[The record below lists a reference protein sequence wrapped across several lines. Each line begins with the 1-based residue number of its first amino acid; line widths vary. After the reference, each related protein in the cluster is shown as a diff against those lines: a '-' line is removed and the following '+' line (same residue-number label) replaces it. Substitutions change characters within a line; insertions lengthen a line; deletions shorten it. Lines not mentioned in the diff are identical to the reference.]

1 MAWYRAGTIKV
12 TANSATVTGTGTAW
26 AQNARVGDGLQ
37 GPDGRVYEITNI
49 ASNTSLSI
57 TPAYQGASATGQT
70 YWIIPVQ
77 GYVKQSADRL
87 SAFVDQF
94 GQLPAQV
101 AGLGTASTGTLST
114 AANDSTSGRVAR
126 IGDWGLGINNAL
138 EADPLI
144 LNNSSNGFYRSGA
157 GANLGKPVNQ
167 SGDGY
172 IKFGWSGSYKTYI
185 YGSPVAD
192 ALWYQNVNNG
202 VAQGWKELMHVGHS
216 GLGKYGA
223 LAGVDIFPG
232 EDLSA
237 LNVGAGLYYFTSTI
251 GGNSGLPFG
260 ATSTDNSGMAVHRQ
274 SGSYG
279 GQILVT
285 GSGKMAVRGR
295 TGSAWGSFKEV
306 LRAGDYG
313 LGGTVAVP
321 PNTRQRFNPTGFY
334 YAPGEAPEFGGGQ
347 FFLDMQYSS
356 TRGGMRLSTDPYTDK
371 FYLQGWFPTNDTWRT
386 ACTLWHDRNTTVD
399 SNGFIKKASP
409 IVELAADGFKKTDHL
424 EIKKVRF
431 ERLGVGHYVL
441 HDAPLLSRDGWYIE
455 TPKDRNNNIYFTLDY
470 EEDAQSRTLEIRTY
484 EPDFSTG
491 RANNGEPMDILE
503 GRFVSLRFAE
513 DPGLY
518 PVYVP
523 DPEPAPEPEPDLEP
537 EEDLDLEP
545 LPDPLDPPEP
555 IEEPAA

>member
-26 AQNARVGDGLQ
+26 VQNARVGDGLQ
-37 GPDGRVYEITNI
+37 GPDGRMYEITNI

-57 TPAYQGASATGQT
+57 APAYQGASATGQT

-87 SAFVDQF
+87 SAFADQF

-101 AGLGTASTGTLST
+101 AGLGTASTGTLTESNADST
-114 AANDSTSGRVAR
+114 AGRVSK
-126 IGDWGLGINNAL
+126 IGDWGLGVNAGVA
-138 EADPLI
+138 ADATI
-144 LNNSSNGFYRSGA
+144 LNNTVNGFYRSGSGSA
-157 GANLGKPVNQ
+157 LGKPVNQ

-172 IKFGWSGSYKTYI
+172 IKFGWSGAYATYL
-185 YGSPVAD
+185 YGSPNAD
-192 ALWYQNVNNG
+192 SMWFQNVRDG
-202 VAQGWKELMHVGHS
+202 TALGWKELMHVGHS
-216 GLGKYGA
+216 GLGRYGA
-223 LAGVDIFPG
+223 LAGVDVFPG

-237 LNVGAGLYYFTSTI
+237 LNVGAGLYYFTPTI
-251 GGNSGLPFG
+251 GGNSNLPFG
-260 ATSTDNSGMAVHRQ
+260 TISHDLSGLVVHRQ
-274 SGSYG
+274 SGSAG
-279 GQILVT
+279 GQIIAT
-285 GSGKMAVRGR
+285 SSGKVAVRGR
-295 TGSAWGSFKEV
+295 TGSTWGNFSEV

-313 LGGTVAVP
+313 LGGTCGIA

-334 YAPGEAPEFGGGQ
+334 YGAGAAPEFGGGQ
-347 FFLDMQYSS
+347 FFFDMQYSS
-356 TRGGMRLSTDPYTDK
+356 TRGAMRLSTDPYTDK
-371 FYLQGWFPTNDTWRT
+371 FYLQGWSPTNDTWRT

-409 IVELAADGFKKTDHL
+409 IVELAADGVKKTDHL
-424 EIKKVRF
+424 EIKGVRF

-441 HDAPLLSRDGWYIE
+441 HGVPLLSRDGWYIE

-470 EEDAQSRTLEIRTY
+470 EEDAQSKTLEIRTY

-491 RANNGEPMDILE
+491 RATNGKPVDILE

-513 DPGLY
+513 NPDLY

-523 DPEPAPEPEPDLEP
+523 DPEPVPEPEPDIEP
-537 EEDLDLEP
+537 EVDLDLEP
-545 LPDPLDPPEP
+545 LPDPPEP
-555 IEEPAA
+555 IEEPAV

>member
-26 AQNARVGDGLQ
+26 VQNARVGDGLQ

-126 IGDWGLGINNAL
+126 IGDWGLGVNNGL
-138 EADPLI
+138 EADPLL
-144 LNNSSNGFYRSGA
+144 LNNSSNGFYRSGS

-216 GLGKYGA
+216 GLGRAGA
-223 LAGVDIFPG
+223 DSSRGDVFPG
-232 EDLSA
+232 ADLSA
-237 LNVGAGLYYFTSTI
+237 TGIGAGIYYVDETTGGASNLPFEGSTSSWLSGTLI
-251 GGNSGLPFG
+251 HRESGTRGGQIFISSNGPMVYRGRGSSSHTPWKYVMARGDFGFGGAQATPDSWEAQKTGWYYKSGTKPSWGGGAFFLDLGYNTTDFNSGL
-260 ATSTDNSGMAVHRQ
+260 R
-274 SGSYG
+274 
-279 GQILVT
+279 I
-285 GSGKMAVRGR
+285 
-295 TGSAWGSFKEV
+295 
-306 LRAGDYG
+306 
-313 LGGTVAVP
+313 
-321 PNTRQRFNPTGFY
+321 
-334 YAPGEAPEFGGGQ
+334 
-347 FFLDMQYSS
+347 
-356 TRGGMRLSTDPYTDK
+356 STDPYTDK
-371 FYLQGWFPTNDTWRT
+371 FYMNGAISNSKEYRP
-386 ACTLWHDRNTTVD
+386 ACELWHDRNTTVD
-399 SNGFIKKASP
+399 SNGFIKRASP

-424 EIKKVRF
+424 EIKGIRF
-431 ERLGVGHYVL
+431 ERVGTGHYVL

-455 TPKDRNNNIYFTLDY
+455 TPKDRNNNIYFMLDY
-470 EEDAQSRTLEIRTY
+470 EEDEQSKTLTIRTY
-484 EPDFSTG
+484 EPDYSSG
-491 RANNGEPMDILE
+491 RATNGVPVDILE

-523 DPEPAPEPEPDLEP
+523 DPEPVPEPEPDIEP
-537 EEDLDLEP
+537 EVDADLEP
-545 LPDPLDPPEP
+545 LPDPPEP

>member
-26 AQNARVGDGLQ
+26 VQNARVGDGLQ
-37 GPDGRVYEITNI
+37 GPDGRMYEITNI

-57 TPAYQGASATGQT
+57 APAYQGASATGQT

-87 SAFVDQF
+87 SAFVDRF

-126 IGDWGLGINNAL
+126 IGDWGLGVNNGL

-144 LNNSSNGFYRSGA
+144 LNNSSNGFYRSGS

-223 LAGVDIFPG
+223 LAGVDVFPG

-237 LNVGAGLYYFTSTI
+237 LNVGAGLYYVTSTI

-260 ATSTDNSGMAVHRQ
+260 TTSTDNSGMAVHRQ
-274 SGSYG
+274 SGASG

-295 TGSAWGSFKEV
+295 TGSAWGRFAEV
-306 LRAGDYG
+306 LKAGDYG
-313 LGGTVAVP
+313 WGGQQANP
-321 PNTRQRFNPTGFY
+321 PNGRANANPTGWY
-334 YAPGEAPEFGGGQ
+334 YSTAAVPFGGGS
-347 FFLDMQYSS
+347 FFVDFKYGSS
-356 TRGGMRLSTDPYTDK
+356 ERGGMRISTDPYTDD
-371 FYLQGWFPTNDTWRT
+371 FYFQGWHATGETWRN
-386 ACTLWHDRNTTVD
+386 ACKLWHDRNTTVD

-470 EEDAQSRTLEIRTY
+470 EEDEQSKTLTIRTY
-484 EPDFSTG
+484 EPDYSTG
-491 RANNGEPMDILE
+491 RATNGEPMDILE

-523 DPEPAPEPEPDLEP
+523 DPEPVTEPEPDIEP
-537 EEDLDLEP
+537 EVDPDLEP
-545 LPDPLDPPEP
+545 LPDPLEL

>member
-26 AQNARVGDGLQ
+26 VQNARVGDGLQ

-77 GYVKQSADRL
+77 GYIKQSADRL
-87 SAFVDQF
+87 AAFVEEF
-94 GQLPAQV
+94 GALPAQV
-101 AGLGTASTGTLST
+101 AGLGTAATGTLST
-114 AANDSTSGRVAR
+114 AADDSTSGRVAR
-126 IGDWGLGINNAL
+126 IGDWGLGATNGL
-138 EADPLI
+138 SGDPVI
-144 LNNSSNGFYRSGA
+144 LNNHANGFYRSGS
-157 GANLGKPVNQ
+157 GGDLGKPVNN
-167 SGDGY
+167 SGDAY
-172 IKFGWSGSYKTYI
+172 LKLGWSSSYKTYL
-185 YGSPVAD
+185 YASPVAD
-192 ALWYQNVNNG
+192 KLWFQNVNNG
-202 VAQGWKELMHVGHS
+202 TAQGWKELMHVGHS

-223 LAGVDIFPG
+223 LAGVDVFPG
-232 EDLSA
+232 DDLSA
-237 LNVGAGLYYFTSTI
+237 LNVGAGLYYVTSTI

-260 ATSTDNSGMAVHRQ
+260 TTSTDNSGMAVHRQ
-274 SGSYG
+274 SGASG

-295 TGSAWGSFKEV
+295 SGSTWGSFAEV

-356 TRGGMRLSTDPYTDK
+356 TRGAMRLSTDPYTDR
-371 FYLQGWFPTNDTWRT
+371 FYIQGWHPTNDSWRQ
-386 ACTLWHDRNTTVD
+386 ACQLWHDRNTTVD
-399 SNGFIKKASP
+399 SNGFIKRASP

-424 EIKKVRF
+424 EIKGVRF
-431 ERLGVGHYVL
+431 ERVGTGHYVL
-441 HDAPLLSRDGWYIE
+441 HDVPLLSRDGWYIE

-470 EEDAQSRTLEIRTY
+470 EEDEQSKTLTIRTY
-484 EPDFSTG
+484 EPDYSSG
-491 RANNGEPMDILE
+491 RAANGEPVDILE

-537 EEDLDLEP
+537 EVDLDLEP
-545 LPDPLDPPEP
+545 LPDPPEP

>member
-12 TANSATVTGTGTAW
+12 AANSATVTGTGTSW
-26 AQNARVGDGLQ
+26 VQNARVGDGLQ
-37 GPDGRVYEITNI
+37 APDGRVYEITNI

-114 AANDSTSGRVAR
+114 AANDSTLGRVTR
-126 IGDWGLGINNAL
+126 IGDWGLGVNNGL

-144 LNNSSNGFYRSGA
+144 LNNSSNGFYRSGS

-223 LAGVDIFPG
+223 LAGVDVFPG
-232 EDLSA
+232 EDLA
-237 LNVGAGLYYFTSTI
+237 AINVGAGLYYFTSTI
-251 GGNSGLPFG
+251 GIKSGLPFG
-260 ATSTDNSGMAVHRQ
+260 TPSADNSGLAVHRQ
-274 SGSYG
+274 SGASG

-295 TGSAWGSFKEV
+295 TGSAWGSFSEV

-313 LGGTVAVP
+313 LGGNVGIAP
-321 PNTRQRFNPTGFY
+321 STRHGQNPTGFY
-334 YAPGEAPEFGGGQ
+334 YGAGEAPPFGGGQ
-347 FFLDMQYSS
+347 FFLDMRYSS
-356 TRGGMRLSTDPYTDK
+356 TRGGMRLSTDPYSDR
-371 FYLQGWFPTNDTWRT
+371 FYLNGWHVTNETWRQ
-386 ACTLWHDRNTTVD
+386 ACQIWHDRNTTVD

-424 EIKKVRF
+424 EIKGVRF

-441 HDAPLLSRDGWYIE
+441 HGLPLLSRDGWYIE

-470 EEDAQSRTLEIRTY
+470 EEDAQSKTLEIRTY

-491 RANNGEPMDILE
+491 RATNGEPVDILE

-523 DPEPAPEPEPDLEP
+523 DPEPVPEPEPDIEP
-537 EEDLDLEP
+537 EVDPDQEP
-545 LPDPLDPPEP
+545 LPDPPEP
-555 IEEPAA
+555 IEDPAA

>member
-26 AQNARVGDGLQ
+26 VQNARVGDGLQ
-37 GPDGRVYEITNI
+37 GPDGRMYEITNI

-57 TPAYQGASATGQT
+57 APAYQGASATGQT
-70 YWIIPVQ
+70 YWMIPVQ

-126 IGDWGLGINNAL
+126 IGDWGLGINNGL

-144 LNNSSNGFYRSGA
+144 LNNSSNGFYRSGS

-185 YGSPVAD
+185 YGSPIAD

-202 VAQGWKELMHVGHS
+202 VAQGWKKVVAEGMY
-216 GLGKYGA
+216 GLGTTS
-223 LAGVDIFPG
+223 AGG
-232 EDLSA
+232 LSA
-237 LNVGAGLYYFTSTI
+237 VDSFPSNDLGDLGVGAGIYYVPPGAT
-251 GGNSGLPFG
+251 GLPDG
-260 ATSTDNSGMAVHRQ
+260 VLGQGMVIHRQ
-274 SGSYG
+274 SGSGG
-279 GQILVT
+279 GQLFISFRGEV
-285 GSGKMAVRGR
+285 AVRGR
-295 TGSAWGSFKEV
+295 RSAVYGEWGV
-306 LRAGDYG
+306 G
-313 LGGTVAVP
+313 LT
-321 PNTRQRFNPTGFY
+321 
-334 YAPGEAPEFGGGQ
+334 
-347 FFLDMQYSS
+347 S
-356 TRGGMRLSTDPYTDK
+356 
-371 FYLQGWFPTNDTWRT
+371 
-386 ACTLWHDRNTTVD
+386 RNTTVD

-409 IVELAADGFKKTDHL
+409 IVELTADGFKNTDHL
-424 EIKKVRF
+424 EIKGVRF
-431 ERLGVGHYVL
+431 ERLGLGHYVL
-441 HDAPLLSRDGWYIE
+441 HDVPLLSRDGWYIE

-470 EEDAQSRTLEIRTY
+470 EEDEQSKTLTIRTY
-484 EPDFSTG
+484 EPDYSSG
-491 RANNGEPMDILE
+491 RATNGEPMDILE

-513 DPGLY
+513 DPSLY
-518 PVYVP
+518 PVYEP

-537 EEDLDLEP
+537 EVVQDLEP
-545 LPDPLDPPEP
+545 LPDPAEP
-555 IEEPAA
+555 IEDPAA